1 MSHYIVDAKLK
12 YGDLYK
18 YSSIGGQVSVVYRL
32 LTWKEYTS
40 YIELLESDAVPRS
53 IIEEQIFYSCVL
65 DEAYASNMDSLLAGD
80 VLTLVNLI
88 LVQSG
93 PQTEDDV
100 ADKLDEKRDM
110 VYALNSQ
117 IRSIIPMAFPGY
129 SPEDISSMSWDKVTE
144 TLALAE
150 SILIKNGVLEGPIQF
165 GSEKKRKKTQVQS
178 VNTTQANKSLHA
190 DNFKPPP
197 GDWNLDRMRSQ

>member
-18 YSSIGGQVSVVYRL
+18 YDSIDGQSSVIYRL
-32 LTWKEYTS
+32 LTWKEFTS
-40 YIELLESDAVPRS
+40 YIELLESGVVPRS
-53 IIEEQIFYSCVL
+53 IVEEQIFSSCVL
-65 DEAYASNMDSLLAGD
+65 DEAYIANMGSLLAGD
-80 VLTLVNLI
+80 ILTVVNLI

-100 ADKLDEKRDM
+100 ADKLDEKRSL
-110 VYALNSQ
+110 VYGLNSQ

-129 SPEDISSMSWDKVTE
+129 SPEEISSMSWDQAAE

-150 SILIKNGVLEGPIQF
+150 NVLIRTGVLEGPLQF
-165 GSEKKRKKTQVQS
+165 GSGTKNKKTKFQN
-178 VNTTQANKSLHA
+178 VNTGQANKSLLE
-190 DNFKPPP
+190 DDLKPPP
-197 GDWNLDRMRSQ
+197 GDWNLDRMRSR

>member
-18 YSSIGGQVSVVYRL
+18 YNSIDGQSSVIYRL
-32 LTWKEYTS
+32 LTWKEFTS
-40 YIELLESDAVPRS
+40 YIELLESDAIARS
-53 IIEEQIFYSCVL
+53 IVEEQIFSSCVL
-65 DEAYASNMDSLLAGD
+65 DEAYVANLDSLLAGD

-100 ADKLDEKRDM
+100 ADKLDEKRSL
-110 VYALNSQ
+110 VYGLNSQ

-129 SPEDISSMSWDKVTE
+129 SPEDISSMSWDQAAE

-150 SILIKNGVLEGPIQF
+150 SVLIKTGVLDGPLQF
-165 GSEKKRKKTQVQS
+165 GSGTKKKKAKFQNI
-178 VNTTQANKSLHA
+178 NTGQANKSLFE
-190 DNFKPPP
+190 DDRRPPP
-197 GDWNLDRMRSQ
+197 GDWNLDRMRSK